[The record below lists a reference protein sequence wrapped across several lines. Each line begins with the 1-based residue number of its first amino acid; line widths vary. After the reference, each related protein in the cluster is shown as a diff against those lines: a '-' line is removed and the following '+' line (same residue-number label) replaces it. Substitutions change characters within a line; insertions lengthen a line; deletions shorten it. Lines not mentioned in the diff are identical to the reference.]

1 MRRLVRFVDRHRR
14 RLATLAAVLG
24 LGVLALTLW
33 PAVPRE
39 TQLELVLGPEHAQ
52 VVEVRVAYV
61 QQQEEL
67 HGVRLGFPQGAPA
80 VVRHRVSLPSG
91 RFEVRLHL
99 LRRAGPAL
107 SFVRT
112 LHTPADGV
120 VRLRLA
126 AGDEGE
132 A

>member
-1 MRRLVRFVDRHRR
+1 MRRALRFVDRHRR
-14 RLATLAAVLG
+14 RLASVVALLGLAVLG
-24 LGVLALTLW
+24 LTLW
-33 PAVPRE
+33 PAVPKE
-39 TQLELVLGPEHAQ
+39 TELELVLGPDHAQ

-67 HGVRLGFPQGAPA
+67 QGVRLRFPEGAPG

-91 RFEVRLHL
+91 RFEVRLDL
-99 LRRAGPAL
+99 LRRGAPAL

-112 LHTPADGV
+112 FETPADGV
-120 VRLRLA
+120 VRLHLGG
-126 AGDEGE
+126 AGGE